1 MILGK
6 KQKIKVRIFI
16 ELMGWPKET
25 LNDTLKKIVDTI
37 KKKWTVYK
45 EDYSEPEKMGEK
57 MFSSYVE
64 FEAEFSDLKELFT
77 VVLNYGPTVVEII
90 EPTEVYISG
99 SDMQDIMADISS
111 KINMLDRNIKIL
123 SARIKQTQGSIQKS
137 ENNTTNQKEAQNEE
151 KDKTSKFTI
160 KK

>member
-16 ELMGWPKET
+16 ELMGWPEEA
-25 LNDTLKKIVDTI
+25 LNETLKKIVDTI

-45 EDYSEPEKMGEK
+45 EDYSEPEKVGEK

-64 FEAEFSDLKELFT
+64 FEAEFSDLKELFA
-77 VVLNYGPTVVEII
+77 VVLNYGPTVVEIL

-99 SDMQDIMADISS
+99 SDLQDIMADTSS
-111 KINMLDRNIKIL
+111 KVNALDRNVKIL
-123 SARIKQTQGSIQKS
+123 SARIKRAEIAKGEGKNGSKI
-137 ENNTTNQKEAQNEE
+137 QKEAQNEE
-151 KDKTSKFTI
+151 KEETSKFTI

>member
-37 KKKWTVYK
+37 KKKWTVYR

-64 FEAEFSDLKELFT
+64 FEAEFSDLKDLFNI
-77 VVLNYGPTVVEII
+77 VLNYGPTVVEII

-111 KINMLDRNIKIL
+111 KVNMLDRNIKIL
-123 SARIKQTQGSIQKS
+123 SARIKQTQGSIKKP
-137 ENNTTNQKEAQNEE
+137 ENNATNQKEAQNEE